1 MTCILFAEL
10 WQFAWN
16 VTQNLQCN
24 LISKGNIEN
33 WQLATPSEIVFNWNC
48 QKTTGMIVF
57 RCFVLNTESC
67 LAAVCM
73 NNDNEPGKNNG
84 HTHRKKR
91 KTNKTTWLFPL
102 FLLSLL
108 EQLPKPT
115 DVSKWMVCNLHPFS
129 IYFSLIVCINILILC
144 IANTDDLPHSYI

>member
-1 MTCILFAEL
+1 M
-10 WQFAWN
+10 
-16 VTQNLQCN
+16 
-24 LISKGNIEN
+24 ISKSNIEN

-129 IYFSLIVCINILILC
+129 IYFSLIVCINIFILC
-144 IANTDDLPHSYI
+144 IAKADDIPQYYIKLDSIYTL

>member
-1 MTCILFAEL
+1 M
-10 WQFAWN
+10 
-16 VTQNLQCN
+16 
-24 LISKGNIEN
+24 ISKINIEN

-129 IYFSLIVCINILILC
+129 IYFSLIVCINVFILC
-144 IANTDDLPHSYI
+144 IAKADDITQYYIQTRFNIYIVELVVFV